1 MIESWHDW
9 LAKDGWLKPE
19 ELRLAG
25 ELHQQAGDQRDYA
38 DRLVKNRLISSFQAN
53 HLLAGTKASLDC
65 GRYRLRKFLG
75 RGGMGEVYAAQPR
88 TRKDI
93 PVAIKILPISQDQ
106 PDEQRKRMEIRFL
119 REMQAGR
126 SVRNPSVTPTIDYGR
141 DQMRFFLVMPRLRGP
156 SFEKLIELKNRR
168 PELKTVLRMASQVNE
183 GLHAIH
189 EAGLVHR
196 DLKPS
201 NILYDGYK
209 RWMILDLGLAK
220 ALGDRQS
227 LTKPGVILGT
237 LDYASPEQLKDA
249 SKVDWHADYYA
260 LGCILFH
267 ALVGRVPFEGGDAV
281 SKIYRHRIT
290 PAEPL
295 IQLRP
300 DLDSRLTNLVDSLLS
315 KEPNDRPGY
324 QSTRLTLEELLQ
336 GQPVS
341 TSDSFRIIEPQ
352 NEPGIPSPSTATG
365 SNTDG
370 ALTDNHLDVDLAGEW
385 LELGSGRQSPDDK
398 ETPGDWEMSFPK
410 SRLVQHQHNRIERRK
425 PAGTGFKTA
434 MSLTILT
441 ILLLSLA
448 IFLSSLISFSRVAMG

>member
-9 LAKDGWLKPE
+9 LARDGWLKPE
-19 ELRLAG
+19 ELRLAV
-25 ELHQQAGDQRDYA
+25 ELHAQAKGQRDYA
-38 DRLVKNRLISSFQAN
+38 DQLVKNGLISSFQAN
-53 HLLAGTKASLDC
+53 HLLAGTMASLDC

-88 TRKDI
+88 NRRAI

-106 PDEQRKRMEIRFL
+106 PDEQRKRLEIRFL

-126 SVRNPSVTPTIDYGR
+126 SVRHSSVTPTIDYGR
-141 DQMRFFLVMPRLRGP
+141 DQLRFFLVMPRLRGP
-156 SFEKLIELKNRR
+156 SFEKLMELKNRR
-168 PELKTVLRMASQVNE
+168 PELKTVLRVAAHVNE

-189 EAGLVHR
+189 QAGLVHR

-295 IQLRP
+295 AVLRP
-300 DLDSRLTNLVDSLLS
+300 DLDSRLTTLVDALLR
-315 KEPNDRPGY
+315 KEPAERPGY
-324 QSTRLTLEELLQ
+324 EATKAAIEDILKGQSA
-336 GQPVS
+336 S
-341 TSDSFRIIEPQ
+341 TSDSFRMIEAQAPGPEEF
-352 NEPGIPSPSTATG
+352 NEVKETG
-365 SNTDG
+365 ASADEVVTENNINE
-370 ALTDNHLDVDLAGEW
+370 ALAGEW
-385 LELGSGRQSPDDK
+385 LELAGVEDSPEDDEAGS
-398 ETPGDWEMSFPK
+398 WERNEPR
-410 SRLVQHQHNRIERRK
+410 SRLVQAHSIVSHRHKK
-425 PAGTGFKTA
+425 PGNGLKETV
-434 MSLTILT
+434 SISILA
-441 ILLLSLA
+441 ILLVSILV
-448 IFLSSLISFSRVAMG
+448 FLSSLVSFGRVALG

>member
-1 MIESWHDW
+1 
-9 LAKDGWLKPE
+9 
-19 ELRLAG
+19 
-25 ELHQQAGDQRDYA
+25 
-38 DRLVKNRLISSFQAN
+38 
-53 HLLAGTKASLDC
+53 AGTMASLDC

-88 TRKDI
+88 NRRDI

-106 PDEQRKRMEIRFL
+106 PDEQRKRLEIRFL

-141 DQMRFFLVMPRLRGP
+141 DQLRFFLVMPRLRGP
-156 SFEKLIELKNRR
+156 NFEKLMELKNRR
-168 PELKTVLRMASQVNE
+168 PELKTVLRMATHVNE
-183 GLHAIH
+183 GLRAIH
-189 EAGLVHR
+189 QAGLVHR

-295 IQLRP
+295 ARLRP
-300 DLDSRLTNLVDSLLS
+300 DLDIRLTGLVDALLR
-315 KEPNDRPGY
+315 KEPDERPGY
-324 QSTRLTLEELLQ
+324 ESTKATLEDLLK
-336 GQPVS
+336 GQS
-341 TSDSFRIIEPQ
+341 ASSSDSFRMIETP
-352 NEPGIPSPSTATG
+352 NEPDHVPDSKEPGPTVDEVATE
-365 SNTDG
+365 N
-370 ALTDNHLDVDLAGEW
+370 NLDEAMAGDW
-385 LELGSGRQSPDDK
+385 LELATGEDSLDD
-398 ETPGDWEMSFPK
+398 EVAIDWEENGPR
-410 SRLVQHQHNRIERRK
+410 SRLVQAHSIK
-425 PAGTGFKTA
+425 PRQPKKPGTGLKMAVSYSIF
-434 MSLTILT
+434 LV
-441 ILLLSLA
+441 LLLSVL
-448 IFLSSLISFSRVAMG
+448 IFLSSLVSFGRMALG